1 MVGYAHVVCLLM
13 SGLYCL
19 GAAVYSLCGVVYACL
34 RVGLVSGAWASSAS
48 ARGASA
54 SVASASD
61 VSAIV
66 AWVSG
71 AWASGASA
79 SGAWAS

>member
-1 MVGYAHVVCLLM
+1 MLELPVVGYVHVVCLLM

-48 ARGASA
+48 ACGA
-54 SVASASD
+54 
-61 VSAIV
+61 
-66 AWVSG
+66 
-71 AWASGASA
+71 
-79 SGAWAS
+79 